1 MGWREAARTAVVDNK
16 VQIGAERV
24 DAPVHCLISPR
35 AHLGQIH
42 RMRDD
47 VSVSL
52 NLTRW
57 HGEVGIW
64 RVMAAATVPCGELI
78 EYTCR
83 LEMRDLNSAVTGR
96 VGRAAPA
103 HAVCRA
109 KKVKDDSD
117 VAGGSAAYYS
127 IPLSTLLRLTK
138 AFPALRATRDCESPP
153 PRPRFTYSSC
163 SLLRLFFRRSTGIG
177 AISSPLTFCRSQ
189 KIQM

>member
-1 MGWREAARTAVVDNK
+1 MRFVLKVTAMGEREVERRGDRARGGVREEWRGWREAARTAVVDYK

-42 RMRDD
+42 RMSDD
-47 VSVSL
+47 VVVSL

-83 LEMRDLNSAVTGR
+83 LEMRDLDSAATGR
-96 VGRAAPA
+96 VGARGPGA
-103 HAVCRA
+103 
-109 KKVKDDSD
+109 
-117 VAGGSAAYYS
+117 
-127 IPLSTLLRLTK
+127 
-138 AFPALRATRDCESPP
+138 
-153 PRPRFTYSSC
+153 
-163 SLLRLFFRRSTGIG
+163 RRVQRKTN
-177 AISSPLTFCRSQ
+177 
-189 KIQM
+189 